1 MAVLIILV
9 SLFLGTM
16 AATII
21 ISLIPGFAVFILEKF
36 RIYKKGSLT
45 VVTGDY
51 ITGAGYHRRGKLFMF
66 SKENGSERFESGR
79 VFGWLLIIFIPLL
92 LIISLIIIL
101 SGINLH

>member
-1 MAVLIILV
+1 MAVLIILI

-21 ISLIPGFAVFILEKF
+21 ISLIPGLAVFILEKF

-51 ITGAGYHRRGKLFMF
+51 ITGAGYHRRGKLYMF
-66 SKENGSERFESGR
+66 RKENGSERFESGR
-79 VFGWLLIIFIPLL
+79 VFGWLLLIFIPFFLLIGIIFI
-92 LIISLIIIL
+92 SFY
-101 SGINLH
+101 